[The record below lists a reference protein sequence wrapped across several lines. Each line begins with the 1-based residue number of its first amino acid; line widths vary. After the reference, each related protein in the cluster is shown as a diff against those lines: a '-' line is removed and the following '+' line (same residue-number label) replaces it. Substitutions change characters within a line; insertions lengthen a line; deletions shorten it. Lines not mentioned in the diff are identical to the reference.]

1 MLFPFIRIPPTP
13 PPVAVVRY
21 IQEDWSQQPITK
33 DQIGRSRSKLKL
45 YKESLHISPK
55 IEEIGLGVL
64 LGDASLQTQDNGKTF
79 RLKFE
84 GGDKNRAYI
93 QHLREEFDPWCLSDI
108 TSRTRIHPNT
118 GKEITNW
125 SFQTISHAEF
135 KYFAALFLNQVRCV
149 SSIPKGLI
157 TRPNFT
163 ARSLAYWIMDDGGK
177 MDYGP
182 NQGKGMILHTQ
193 AFSKEEVDSLCEGLR
208 EKFNLICWT
217 KPDKQYF
224 SLAISGKSYETLMD
238 LICPY
243 VIPSMR
249 SKLPSPRKKS

>member
-1 MLFPFIRIPPTP
+1 M
-13 PPVAVVRY
+13 
-21 IQEDWSQQPITK
+21 
-33 DQIGRSRSKLKL
+33 
-45 YKESLHISPK
+45 
-55 IEEIGLGVL
+55 
-64 LGDASLQTQDNGKTF
+64 
-79 RLKFE
+79 
-84 GGDKNRAYI
+84 
-93 QHLREEFDPWCLSDI
+93 
-108 TSRTRIHPNT
+108 
-118 GKEITNW
+118 
-125 SFQTISHAEF
+125 
-135 KYFAALFLNQVRCV
+135 KYFAALFLNQAGKK
-149 SSIPKGLI
+149 SIPKGLI
-157 TRPNFT
+157 TRPDFT

-243 VIPSMR
+243 IIPSMR
-249 SKLPSPRKKS
+249 YKLPSPRQKS